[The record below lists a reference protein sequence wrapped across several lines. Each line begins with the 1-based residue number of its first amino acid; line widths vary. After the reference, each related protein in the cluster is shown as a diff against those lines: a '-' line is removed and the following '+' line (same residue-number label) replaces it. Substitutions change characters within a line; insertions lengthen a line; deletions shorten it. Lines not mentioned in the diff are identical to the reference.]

1 MTSYQHIRQDY
12 GKHALNESAVP
23 ENPVMLFKNWFEKA
37 LNSAVL
43 DANAMVLSTVKN
55 QKPSSRIVLLK
66 DIEDQK
72 FVFFTNYN
80 SRKGHEL
87 AENQNAA
94 ILFFWPELEQQIR
107 IEGMIER
114 VSEAYSDAYFL
125 SRPRGSQ
132 AGAIASH
139 QSEILSDKAKLI
151 QDMELLMQTNESLQ
165 RPAHWGGYQLAANYF
180 EFWQGGANRLHD
192 RITYTKEA
200 QSWKIERLYP

>member
-1 MTSYQHIRQDY
+1 MTSYHHIRQDY

-23 ENPVMLFKNWFEKA
+23 ENPIALFKNWFDKA

-80 SRKGHEL
+80 SRKGQEL
-87 AENQNAA
+87 VANQNASL
-94 ILFFWPELEQQIR
+94 LFFWPELEQQIR
-107 IEGMIER
+107 IEGTVER
-114 VSEAYSDAYFL
+114 VSASYSTDYFL

-132 AGAIASH
+132 AGAIVSH
-139 QSEILSDKAKLI
+139 QSELLLDKAKLV
-151 QDMELLMQTNESLQ
+151 QEMESLLQ
-165 RPAHWGGYQLAANYF
+165 NEEALKRPENWGGYQLSANYF
-180 EFWQGGANRLHD
+180 EFWQGGANRIHD
-192 RITYTKEA
+192 RITYTKEGEE
-200 QSWKIERLYP
+200 WKIKRLYP